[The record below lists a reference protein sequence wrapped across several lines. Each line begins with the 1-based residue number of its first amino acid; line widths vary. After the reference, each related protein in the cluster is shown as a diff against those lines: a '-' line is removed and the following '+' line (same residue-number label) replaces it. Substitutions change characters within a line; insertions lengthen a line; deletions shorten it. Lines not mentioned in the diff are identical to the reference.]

1 MNLYILIPVA
11 IVLIALIVFLIKRN
25 RIDEKEYE
33 NQIKEDF
40 HDSKKAPSDIESED
54 PMH

>member
-11 IVLIALIVFLIKRN
+11 IILIALIVFLIKRN
-25 RIDEKEYE
+25 IIDEKEYE
-33 NQIKEDF
+33 HQIKEDF
-40 HDSKKAPSDIESED
+40 HDSKKAPSDIDTED